1 MPTKS
6 KKNDD
11 GRFVLISRAKL
22 IALFDNA
29 VRSKMLEEAL
39 KPGAADRKRWSSAAA
54 AVSACIDIGKGDVL
68 AAHAHDSLPAF
79 VAGGSIARVIAARRK
94 PAAAEKARFEKQLK
108 SALVF
113 ARKCAKSSNG
123 KIAVAFRGT
132 TSVRNWRVLLDA
144 AQNERLPILLVTNC
158 EIDKAV
164 GEGAPAGMPSMIVD
178 RDDVVGIYRATA
190 ESMRHA
196 RKGNGPSL
204 IECVPWSLEGCIEP
218 TDTIAALEAY
228 LAKKGIAAAQRRT
241 KVAAEFAPL
250 LARELSRKK

>member
-6 KKNDD
+6 RKNDD

-29 VRSKMLEEAL
+29 VRCRMLSDAL
-39 KPGAADRKRWSSAAA
+39 KPSTADRKRWASAAA
-54 AVSACIDIGKGDVL
+54 AVSACIDIGKGDLL
-68 AAHAHDSLPAF
+68 AAHVHDALPAL
-79 VAGGSIARVIAARRK
+79 VTGESVPRVLAARRK
-94 PAAAEKARFEKQLK
+94 PAAAERLRFDMRLK
-108 SALVF
+108 SALAT
-113 ARKCAKSSNG
+113 ARKLAKSSNG
-123 KIAVAFRGT
+123 KVVVAFRGT
-132 TSVRNWRVLLDA
+132 VTDRNWRALLDA
-144 AQNERLPILLVTNC
+144 VQSERLPMLLVANC
-158 EIDKAV
+158 DIDKKV

-178 RDDVVGIYRATA
+178 RDDVLGIYRAAA

-228 LAKKGIAAAQRRT
+228 LAKKGIAAARRRA
-241 KVAAEFAPL
+241 KVAAEFAPV
-250 LARELSRKK
+250 LAREKSRKK